1 MKTVAL
7 AKGQQWT
14 CFFFIENSFK
24 YLKKHA
30 LWRKHRVPRGFPK
43 RNGDCRGRESLL
55 PVLINQQ
62 DLRRPKR
69 LLKARWTRFGLGLSC
84 APDSATCG
92 RTLQQPFP
100 RSARGCM
107 LFLRTDDDWNTF
119 HYMADNESAFI
130 WLAEGDAPL
139 PLGPWRY
146 CSLNIIIGS
155 ILPFKR
161 ILSTCSVDNRTA
173 FSSLMPISVHFWIVT
188 NEGAINRNQRN

>member
-1 MKTVAL
+1 MELFDYINPISCHMKTVAL

-119 HYMADNESAFI
+119 HYMEV
-130 WLAEGDAPL
+130 
-139 PLGPWRY
+139 R
-146 CSLNIIIGS
+146 
-155 ILPFKR
+155 R
-161 ILSTCSVDNRTA
+161 ITRARSFDL
-173 FSSLMPISVHFWIVT
+173 LKEVHLRHLDPGGIVH
-188 NEGAINRNQRN
+188 